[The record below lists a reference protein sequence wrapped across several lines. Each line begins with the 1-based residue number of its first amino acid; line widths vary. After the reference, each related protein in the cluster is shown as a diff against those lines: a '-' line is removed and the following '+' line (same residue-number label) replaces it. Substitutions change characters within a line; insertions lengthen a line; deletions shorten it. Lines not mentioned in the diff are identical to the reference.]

1 MINEI
6 TFIGNLTKKPELR
19 TVRKRN
25 GEETQVTTI
34 TIAVDRRRAGIP
46 IDGTDFFDITVWGRS
61 AENCATYL
69 DKGSS
74 VHVKCYVIVN
84 SSEKDGQRRFFYQF
98 TAQRVTFL
106 SRNNNSN
113 KIDNSNREKT
123 NSLAGKEPIFE
134 DRFIPVDDD
143 DDLPF

>member
-1 MINEI
+1 MLNEI

-25 GEETQVTTI
+25 GEETLVTTI

-46 IDGTDFFDITVWGRS
+46 VDGTDFFDITVWGRS

-106 SRNNNSN
+106 TRSNNSN
-113 KIDNSNREKT
+113 QTNNSKNNVSTKNVQEDPT
-123 NSLAGKEPIFE
+123 FE
-134 DRFIPVDDD
+134 QNFTPVDDD
-143 DDLPF
+143 EIPF

>member
-1 MINEI
+1 MVNEI

-19 TVRKRN
+19 KVRKRN
-25 GEETQVTTI
+25 GEETLVTTI

-46 IDGTDFFDITVWGRS
+46 IDGTDFFDITVWGKS

-74 VHVKCYVIVN
+74 VHVKCYVIIN

-106 SRNNNSN
+106 SRSN
-113 KIDNSNREKT
+113 KSRQQNINNKEERIAGSEEAPSFEKNFT
-123 NSLAGKEPIFE
+123 
-134 DRFIPVDDD
+134 PVDDD
-143 DDLPF
+143 EIPF

>member
-1 MINEI
+1 MVNEI

-19 TVRKRN
+19 TVSKRN
-25 GEETQVTTI
+25 GEETLVTTI
-34 TIAVDRRRAGIP
+34 TVAVDRRRAGIP
-46 IDGTDFFDITVWGRS
+46 IDGTDFFDITVWGKS

-74 VHVKCYVIVN
+74 VHVKCYVIIN

-106 SRNNNSN
+106 SRSNNSRKQDNN
-113 KIDNSNREKT
+113 K
-123 NSLAGKEPIFE
+123 KEDKVIGTEESPSFE
-134 DRFIPVDDD
+134 RNFTPVDDED
-143 DDLPF
+143 IPF